1 MERSQQIE
9 IPISTR
15 VGWVARR
22 WSAKHLWYRIRLRRR
37 RRKNQSAGERLSR
50 TYAKASG
57 AKLSDGLTVVLA
69 DLSGDN
75 GLSRAAIYDL
85 EQIEKRH
92 EKIVTI
98 DIKSAISGQRS
109 HGAVFTE
116 CAANVY
122 FLCQPDMYQYVF
134 PMMAPGAVKDAYRIG
149 RWVWETP
156 RFPSAWTFISS
167 LIHEVWAASEF
178 SAEVFR
184 RQTEIPIT
192 VMKHAVRPP
201 APSST
206 DMRRELGID
215 RKAFVGLAI
224 MDIRS
229 CPERKNPWAHVLAWK
244 AAFGD
249 NPEALLILKIR
260 TSKRTRVV
268 YHELLDLIGRSKNIL
283 LLDTQLSESELN
295 SLQRSCDVFLSLH
308 RSEGYGLNIHEALLC
323 GKPVIATHWSANVEY
338 GPRYTHYYPVRSRQI
353 KYRDWTN
360 HYEDNQFYWADPEI
374 SHAAELLLS
383 IFERFLINCL
393 SLRPAVGERV

>member
-1 MERSQQIE
+1 M
-9 IPISTR
+9 
-15 VGWVARR
+15 
-22 WSAKHLWYRIRLRRR
+22 RLRRR
-37 RRKNQSAGERLSR
+37 RRKNLSAGENLSR
-50 TYAKASG
+50 TYAKASD
-57 AKLSDGLTVVLA
+57 AQLSDGLTVVFA

-85 EQIEKRH
+85 AQIEKRH
-92 EKIVTI
+92 EKVVTI

-109 HGAVFTE
+109 SGSVFAE
-116 CAANVY
+116 RVANVY

-134 PMMAPGAVKDAYRIG
+134 PMMAPEAMENAYRIG

-156 RFPSAWTFISS
+156 NFPRAWSFASS
-167 LIHEVWAASEF
+167 LVHEVWAASEF

-184 RQTEIPIT
+184 QQSGIPIK
-192 VMKHAVRPP
+192 VMKHAVLPP
-201 APSST
+201 TASST

-295 SLQRSCDVFLSLH
+295 SLQQSCDVFLSLH
-308 RSEGYGLNIHEALLC
+308 RSEGYGLNIHEALVC
-323 GKPVIATHWSANVEY
+323 GKPVIATHWSANTEY
-338 GPRYTHYYPVRSRQI
+338 GPQYPHYYSVRSRPI
-353 KYRDWTN
+353 KYRDWTS
-360 HYEDNQFYWADPEI
+360 HYEDNQFYWADPDI

-383 IFERFLINCL
+383 IFTRSRLNRP
-393 SLRPAVGERV
+393 SLVPTASEGGQVSNGRAATDDGN

>member
-1 MERSQQIE
+1 ML
-9 IPISTR
+9 TR

-37 RRKNQSAGERLSR
+37 RRKNLSAGEGLSR

-57 AKLSDGLTVVLA
+57 AQLSDGLTVVFA

-85 EQIEKRH
+85 AQIEKRH
-92 EKIVTI
+92 KKIVTI
-98 DIKSAISGQRS
+98 DIKSSISGQRS
-109 HGAVFTE
+109 RGSVFAERT
-116 CAANVY
+116 ANVY

-134 PMMAPGAVKDAYRIG
+134 PMMAPEAMKNAYRIG

-156 RFPSAWTFISS
+156 RFPRAWVFASS

-184 RQTEIPIT
+184 QQPGLPIN
-192 VMKHAVRPP
+192 VMKHAVLPP
-201 APSST
+201 IPSST

-244 AAFGD
+244 AAFGN
-249 NPEALLILKIR
+249 NPEALLVLKIR

-268 YHELLDLIGRSKNIL
+268 HHELLDLIDRSKNIL

-323 GKPVIATHWSANVEY
+323 GKPVVATHWSANAEY
-338 GPRYTHYYPVRSRQI
+338 GPQYPHYYSVRNRLI

-360 HYEDNQFYWADPEI
+360 HYEDNQFYWADPDV

-383 IFERFLINCL
+383 IFTRSRINCA
-393 SLRPAVGERV
+393 SLVPTASEGG